1 MREKL
6 RGVVLRGQGLMKGWM
21 EKDPLWSEILGVN
34 FRSGSLNVYVSG
46 DHQLFGQDISPDC
59 VRKTGHLHALQC
71 VVRWDDA
78 CRGAF
83 IVRTEFNCPFGTT
96 APQPNTMFEILAE
109 DLGTG
114 LDESAVE
121 IEFDS
126 SQLQRYPLTTA

>member
-1 MREKL
+1 
-6 RGVVLRGQGLMKGWM
+6 MKVWM
-21 EKDPLWSEILGVN
+21 ENDPIWSKILGVN

-46 DHQLFGQDISPDC
+46 DHQLFGQDISPDF
-59 VRKTGHLHALQC
+59 VRKTGHLNALQC
-71 VVRWDDA
+71 VVHWGDV
-78 CRGAF
+78 CRDGF
-83 IVRTEFNCPFGTT
+83 VVRTELNCPLGTP

-126 SQLQRYPLTTA
+126 AQLKRYPLSNA